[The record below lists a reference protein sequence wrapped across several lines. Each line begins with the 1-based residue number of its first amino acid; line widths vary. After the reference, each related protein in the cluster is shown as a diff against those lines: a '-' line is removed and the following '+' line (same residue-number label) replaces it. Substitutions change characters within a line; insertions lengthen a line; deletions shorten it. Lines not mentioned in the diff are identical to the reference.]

1 MGLLKE
7 PRDSEKGL
15 AGKRGP
21 TVFDR
26 VVRWRKTKA
35 KKSKF
40 QKDFEKE
47 TKKGVR
53 SLLQGLKKGARDV
66 WDE

>member
-7 PRDSEKGL
+7 PRDAKQGL

-26 VVRWRKTKA
+26 VVKWRTKKTK
-35 KKSKF
+35 KTKF
-40 QKDFEKE
+40 QKDLEKE
-47 TKKGVR
+47 TRNVVR
-53 SLLQGLKKGARDV
+53 GTMKFIKEVVND
-66 WDE
+66 